1 MIKEGRKVGDL
12 KMMLF
17 FAREQD
23 VSDVL
28 TAMTNEKNVEHSD
41 HSEVEEMAGDNAD
54 CPRIQGY
61 ISK

>member
-17 FAREQD
+17 FTREQD

-41 HSEVEEMAGDNAD
+41 HSEVSVLNF
-54 CPRIQGY
+54 
-61 ISK
+61 KKVN